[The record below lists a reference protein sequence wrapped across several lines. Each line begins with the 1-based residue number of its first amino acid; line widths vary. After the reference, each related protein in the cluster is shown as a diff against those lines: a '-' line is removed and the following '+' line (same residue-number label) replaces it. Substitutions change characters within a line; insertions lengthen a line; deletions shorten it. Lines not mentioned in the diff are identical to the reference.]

1 MTNASSPFQKLLLSS
16 VLSPRRMSNI
26 RRLIQDMPWIQT
38 PIIANAP
45 MSGVATSE
53 LAASVTRA
61 GGLGQI
67 GFIDDMRILDRQL
80 ERTKH
85 LLRDIKTTPKDAD
98 LLPIGVGIIA
108 IGGSVSSFLHLLEK
122 HKPAV
127 IWLSFGETTEFAHW
141 TRNIR
146 NVSPHTKVWI
156 QIGSVSAAL
165 QAAQACHPDA
175 LVLQGSDAGGHGH
188 ALGSS
193 VITLV
198 PEVADALHD
207 NDINEIPLIAAGGIM
222 DGRSTAAA
230 MMLGASGVVMGTR
243 FLGAEEANLPSDY
256 RQEVLLAFDGGESTV
271 RSRVFDEMWG
281 PNPWPEVYD
290 GRCLRNACYE
300 DLQKGLSG
308 HDIRARLYLNLYKA
322 QTEHIPFKDTS
333 SLWAG
338 AGVGMLKRIEKARG
352 IVEEVRS
359 VAKQK
364 LEHASVYI

>member
-1 MTNASSPFQKLLLSS
+1 
-16 VLSPRRMSNI
+16 MSNI
-26 RRLIQDMPWIQT
+26 RRLVQGMPWIQT

-53 LAASVTRA
+53 LAVAVTRA

-80 ERTKH
+80 ERARH
-85 LLRDIKTTPKDAD
+85 LLHDIKTAPEAAD
-98 LLPIGVGIIA
+98 VLPIGVGIIA
-108 IGGSVSSFLHLLEK
+108 IGMSASSFSPLLEK

-127 IWLSFGETTEFAHW
+127 VWFSFGEATEFVHW
-141 TRNIR
+141 TQSIR
-146 NVSPHTKVWI
+146 RASPHTKVWI
-156 QIGSVSAAL
+156 QVGTVSAAL

-188 ALGSS
+188 ARGSS

-198 PEVADALHD
+198 PEVADVLHD
-207 NDINEIPLIAAGGIM
+207 QGIDDIPLIAAGGIM

-243 FLGAEEANLPSDY
+243 FLRAEEANLPSEY
-256 RQEVLLAFDGGESTV
+256 RQEVFLAFDGGESTV

-281 PNPWPEVYD
+281 PNPWPELYD

-300 DLQKGLSG
+300 DSQKGLSG
-308 HDIRARLYLNLYKA
+308 HEIRARLYHNLYKA
-322 QTEHIPFKDTS
+322 QTENVDFKDTS

-338 AGVGMLKRIEKARG
+338 AGVGMVKRIQRAG
-352 IVEEVRS
+352 NIVEEVTS
-359 VAKQK
+359 FAKQK
-364 LEHASVYI
+364 LTDTSGYL